1 MSLPI
6 DKSNSFAGRHDSSGR
21 RLLIPVKNAEGA
33 TRAISYAIRR
43 RAEGLPIRVFLL
55 HVEETF
61 PARLPIAGDRS
72 QVSEAGE
79 SEGIFTELMHMLE
92 GLDIE
97 VSAYVRYGPL
107 VFSILDAAEELDCD
121 EIVVPAPHKG
131 PFRILSHDV
140 VANLLA
146 QQRSVHVVAVSK
158 NGMSHGASKR
168 RS

>member
-1 MSLPI
+1 MPLPI
-6 DKSNSFAGRHDSSGR
+6 DKSSSFAGRHESSGR

-33 TRAISYAIRR
+33 IRAISYAIRR
-43 RAEGLPIRVFLL
+43 RAEGLAIRVFLL

-61 PARLPIAGDRS
+61 PAWLPMAGDNS
-72 QVSEAGE
+72 QAGK
-79 SEGIFTELMHMLE
+79 SGGSTGIFGELMQMLE

-97 VSAYVRYGPL
+97 VSVHVRYGPL

-131 PFRILSHDV
+131 PFRILSHNI

-158 NGMSHGASKR
+158 HGISHGVAGR
-168 RS
+168 PR

>member
-1 MSLPI
+1 
-6 DKSNSFAGRHDSSGR
+6 
-21 RLLIPVKNAEGA
+21 
-33 TRAISYAIRR
+33 
-43 RAEGLPIRVFLL
+43 
-55 HVEETF
+55 
-61 PARLPIAGDRS
+61 
-72 QVSEAGE
+72 
-79 SEGIFTELMHMLE
+79 MHMLE